1 MNNRRK
7 KGFPLAIIF
16 VIFLVTITVFSWKSC
31 SQVKN
36 VTESDSNAKESTS
49 LSLISDN

>member
-31 SQVKN
+31 YQEKN
-36 VTESDSNAKESTS
+36 VPEGDSTEKESIS
-49 LSLISDN
+49 LSLSSDN